1 MTMRGPLSVI
11 GVEGGAEQARLGRG
25 LAGPLAAS
33 GLRRPCAKRA
43 GREMRGQQG
52 TSETW
57 AGNGRGPKKGSFSEN
72 IFREKEYSRNF

>member
-1 MTMRGPLSVI
+1 MEALTG
-11 GVEGGAEQARLGRG
+11 RLGRG

-33 GLRRPCAKRA
+33 GLCRPCAKQA

-57 AGNGRGPKKGSFSEN
+57 AGNVRGPKKGNYFSFSEN